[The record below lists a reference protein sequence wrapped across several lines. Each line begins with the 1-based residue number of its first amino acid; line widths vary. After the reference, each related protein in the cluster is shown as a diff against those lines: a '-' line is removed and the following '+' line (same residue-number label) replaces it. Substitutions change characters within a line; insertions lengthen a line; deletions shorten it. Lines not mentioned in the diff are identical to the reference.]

1 MRISPKL
8 AILSLFA
15 AATLALHADTYN
27 YTIIAG
33 DPSNPSATFNATGAM
48 TGTMDPHDS
57 NAIVLSNITGAALEY
72 TFTGVVTVP
81 GSPTDSMTP
90 VMDPATK
97 IVFDNVVYNPNSN
110 SPSID
115 TYGVL
120 LTMTNGTGT
129 SYGHVYNTDSGFVVD
144 VLDPGD
150 PTSQTPFE
158 VAASLSVLRFST
170 SAVPESPVPEPATWL
185 LLGTGSAAAVGMAMR
200 RRKML
205 HNAA

>member
-1 MRISPKL
+1 MKTSPKL
-8 AILSLFA
+8 AILTFFA

-33 DPSNPSATFNATGAM
+33 DPNSVTFNASGVM
-48 TGTMDPHDS
+48 TGTTDHHDS
-57 NAIVLSNITGAALEY
+57 NAIVLNNITGGALEY

-81 GSPTDSMTP
+81 GSPTDSLTP

-97 IVFDNVVYNPNSN
+97 IIFDNVVYNPNSP

-115 TYGVL
+115 ANGVL

-129 SYGHVYNTDSGFVVD
+129 SYAHVYNTDSGFVVD
-144 VLDPGD
+144 VLDSGD

-158 VAASLSVLRFST
+158 VAASLSVLRFSM

-185 LLGTGSAAAVGMAMR
+185 LLGTGSAGALGMAMR
-200 RRKML
+200 RRRTL
-205 HNAA
+205 HDAA